1 MIPLQGTIPMSRRI
15 ERRTHAELDS
25 CSRFDE
31 GFSVA
36 LSLSTSTSD
45 TADDGAG
52 NGVDEDDEEV
62 EDDPSIAFRVI
73 SSARGKSLTRK
84 GASGAAR
91 RLAKMEPTVVSAVRR
106 SVANMGEKSAPARTF
121 CVVEEKFC

>member
-1 MIPLQGTIPMSRRI
+1 MIPDQGTMPMRRRML
-15 ERRTHAELDS
+15 RRTHAE
-25 CSRFDE
+25 E
-31 GFSVA
+31 V
-36 LSLSTSTSD
+36 
-45 TADDGAG
+45 
-52 NGVDEDDEEV
+52 DDEALDEAE
-62 EDDPSIAFRVI
+62 EDEPSMAFRVI
-73 SSARGKSLTRK
+73 SIARGRRRTRK

>member
-1 MIPLQGTIPMSRRI
+1 MDLCDGHGGVGGRR
-15 ERRTHAELDS
+15 EADGYSYSYAVAGE
-25 CSRFDE
+25 E
-31 GFSVA
+31 G
-36 LSLSTSTSD
+36 
-45 TADDGAG
+45 
-52 NGVDEDDEEV
+52 DEE
-62 EDDPSIAFRVI
+62 EDEEDEDPSIAFRVI

-121 CVVEEKFC
+121 CV

>member
-1 MIPLQGTIPMSRRI
+1 MRRRI
-15 ERRTHAELDS
+15 ERRTHAELV
-25 CSRFDE
+25 SRSLVGEEDE
-31 GFSVA
+31 GRGFSVP
-36 LSLSTSTSD
+36 LSLSTSMSE
-45 TADDGAG
+45 TADDG
-52 NGVDEDDEEV
+52 NGEEEEDEEEE

-121 CVVEEKFC
+121 YIKGGKTEKC